1 MTWTLELE
9 RLRTAA
15 DPRTVEWVERLFQ
28 HHGLTPLN
36 VEERLNDAYRL
47 AQEADA
53 RVVGMLC
60 GTIQS
65 PEADDRERGSI
76 GGLQVHIVY
85 SELSAKKIRDDV
97 LAAET
102 AARSAFP
109 EKLWVRISPRLLSEQ
124 RDIEREER
132 RGRYQPM
139 AHRVGLE
146 ALSS

>member
-1 MTWTLELE
+1 MTWALELE
-9 RLRTAA
+9 RLRAAA

-36 VEERLNDAYRL
+36 LEERLTDAYRL
-47 AQEADA
+47 AREADE

-65 PEADDRERGSI
+65 ADEDDRERGSI
-76 GGLQVHIVY
+76 GNLQVHVVY
-85 SELSAKKIRDDV
+85 SELPMKKITDEVRV
-97 LAAET
+97 AET

-109 EKLWVRISPRLLSEQ
+109 EKLWVRLSPRLLSEQ
-124 RDIEREER
+124 RDVEREER
-132 RGRYQPM
+132 KGKYQPM

-146 ALSS
+146 SMSK